1 MDGLSPEFWLAIVG
15 QTIIIVA
22 AIVAAFIRTER
33 RITKVETEI
42 RHLEIESNKIPGI
55 SRTLARLE
63 GAHQHCPYWSMP
75 TQPRPDPK

>member
-1 MDGLSPEFWLAIVG
+1 MSPEFWLAIVA
-15 QTIIIVA
+15 QTIVLIIT
-22 AIVAAFIRTER
+22 IVGAFVRLAS

-42 RHLEIESNKIPGI
+42 RHLELETVKIPGI

-75 TQPRPDPK
+75 TQPRPEPK